1 MKDRKFIEQNQDN
14 VKQKPNQ
21 IIILLKQKEE
31 ERERERERERE
42 YVIILRCSMA

>member
-1 MKDRKFIEQNQDN
+1 MKDRKFIDQNQDN

-31 ERERERERERE
+31 ERERV

>member
-1 MKDRKFIEQNQDN
+1 MKDRKFIDQNQDN
-14 VKQKPNQ
+14 GKQKPNQ

-31 ERERERERERE
+31 ERERE